1 MFHGKEYVLT
11 VFEEQSFSKA
21 SEKMFVSQ
29 PSLSANVKRIEK
41 RLGHDIFDRSTIP
54 IKLTEFGVEYI
65 RNAKEIQRI
74 EADFQQYISKV
85 DNLQYGRIAIG
96 GTSLFASMVLP
107 KLMAK
112 FNAIYPEIQI
122 DLFEETSS
130 KLIDLL
136 HEGEIDL
143 LLDNT
148 FLDSRYYDHFPFVN
162 ESLLLAVP
170 EKFEVN
176 GLLKDYQ
183 LSLKDIKNHSSDL
196 INLPLTYLKEFK
208 HTPFVFLKVTN
219 DTGSRARAICQEAHF
234 VPNIAFEVEQ
244 QLTAYNISSSGIAIS
259 FIGEALIHYINH
271 KDQVKYYRLESENA
285 KRPVNFYWKKDRYQ
299 SKAVEAFLEL
309 LKKNKN

>member
-1 MFHGKEYVLT
+1 MFHGKEYVMT

-21 SEKMFVSQ
+21 SERLFVSQ

-74 EADFQQYISKV
+74 EEDFQQYISKV

-96 GTSLFASMVLP
+96 GTSLFASMILP

-112 FNAIYPEIQI
+112 FNEIYPEIQI

-130 KLIDLL
+130 KLIALL

-148 FLDSRYYDHFPFVN
+148 FLDNRYYDHYQFVT

-176 GLLKDYQ
+176 DLLQDYQ
-183 LSLKDIKNHSSDL
+183 LSLEVIKAHASDSL
-196 INLPLTYLKEFK
+196 SLPLKYLKEFK
-208 HTPFVFLKVTN
+208 DAPFAFLKVTN
-219 DTGSRARAICQEAHF
+219 DTGARARTICQEAHF
-234 VPNIAFEVEQ
+234 IPNIAFEVEQ
-244 QLTAYNISSSGIAIS
+244 QLTAYNISSSGIAVS
-259 FIGEALIHYINH
+259 FIGEALIQHISH
-271 KDQVKYYRLESENA
+271 TDQVKYYRLESENA
-285 KRPVNFYWKKDRYQ
+285 KRPVNFYWKRDRYQ
-299 SKAVEAFLEL
+299 SKAVTAFLDILRE
-309 LKKNKN
+309 K